1 VYNCIGIN
9 NHRHFFLYLINLTFG
24 VLTYDWISYYC
35 EPLPQPVPP
44 FLPRSVPRQTL
55 TSPTDLSSASSQS
68 SDQCNI
74 LSPSLCKIVNA
85 DAYTL
90 LLTIWATLQLTWVGM
105 LLFVQFIQVTRGM
118 TTYENMFGIDAHHAA
133 ALNSAFTSTG
143 APLAGTA
150 SHPAAPGAAVLPDSA
165 HGRHGHKHKHGG
177 FLKQWGKLLG
187 VDAFIETATGRGAA
201 TGAKNK
207 RRKTNPYSQG
217 CLTNCRDFWLDPAPV
232 FGKRET
238 GAAVLAG
245 RPVNWTE
252 VYETPALMDGDPE
265 RGRRRGRRGY
275 EAVAGEEV

>member
-1 VYNCIGIN
+1 V
-9 NHRHFFLYLINLTFG
+9 
-24 VLTYDWISYYC
+24 
-35 EPLPQPVPP
+35 
-44 FLPRSVPRQTL
+44 
-55 TSPTDLSSASSQS
+55 SSKA

-74 LSPSLCKIVNA
+74 LSPTLCKIINA

-90 LLTIWATLQLTWVGM
+90 LLTIWASLQLTWVGM

-118 TTYENMFGIDAHHAA
+118 TTYENMFGIDAHHQHS
-133 ALNSAFTSTG
+133 LNSAFTSTG
-143 APLAGTA
+143 APLAAGGGPPGSGVA
-150 SHPAAPGAAVLPDSA
+150 GAAVLPDSA
-165 HGRHGHKHKHGG
+165 HGRHGHGHRHGG

-207 RRKTNPYSQG
+207 KRKTNPYSQG
-217 CLTNCRDFWLDPAPV
+217 CLTNCKDFWLDPAPV

-245 RPVNWTE
+245 APVNWTE
-252 VYETPALMDGDPE
+252 IYETPALMDVTGG
-265 RGRRRGRRGY
+265 RGRRGRRGY